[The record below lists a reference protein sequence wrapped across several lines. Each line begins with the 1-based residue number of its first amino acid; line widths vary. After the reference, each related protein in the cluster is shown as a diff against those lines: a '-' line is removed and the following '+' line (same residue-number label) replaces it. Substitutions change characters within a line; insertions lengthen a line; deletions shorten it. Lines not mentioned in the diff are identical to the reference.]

1 MDARTGAPSLAATRD
16 AAVNASGPGAAWWS
30 EMLSIGKLAAG
41 PGAGRYYVDQVA
53 DGREDYYSSEGEAPG
68 RWIGAG
74 SAELELDGRVGGD
87 EILRLLA
94 GQDPA
99 SGRALGRELKAG
111 DVAGFDLTFRS
122 PKRVSI
128 LFGVG
133 DPALA
138 TAIRAGHDTAV
149 SAALAYLE
157 REACVVRRGRGG
169 AVELQGRGSSRRP
182 SSTVPR
188 APATPL
194 LHTHVV
200 VANAAL
206 GPWREPGADL
216 PAYSSISRRT

>member
-1 MDARTGAPSLAATRD
+1 MVIRD
-16 AAVNASGPGAAWWS
+16 AFDRQACRGSWGRALLRRPGRRW
-30 EMLSIGKLAAG
+30 G
-41 PGAGRYYVDQVA
+41 
-53 DGREDYYSSEGEAPG
+53 EDYYGSEGEAPG
-68 RWIGAG
+68 RWVGAG
-74 SAELELDGRVGGD
+74 SVELGLDGRVGSD

-169 AVELQGRGSSRRP
+169 AVELQGRGFLAAAFEHRSSRAGDPTSAHPRRGRQRR
-182 SSTVPR
+182 PR
-188 APATPL
+188 A
-194 LHTHVV
+194 
-200 VANAAL
+200 VA
-206 GPWREPGADL
+206 
-216 PAYSSISRRT
+216 